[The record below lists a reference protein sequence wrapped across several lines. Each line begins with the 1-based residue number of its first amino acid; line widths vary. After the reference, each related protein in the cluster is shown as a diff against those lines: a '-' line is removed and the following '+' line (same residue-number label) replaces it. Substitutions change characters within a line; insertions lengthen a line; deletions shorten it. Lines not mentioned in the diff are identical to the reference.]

1 MAQPISLQRQLVKSS
16 LLSSILAG
24 LLALLMFIGVSV
36 YQTMSMQDEIM
47 DEMADMLLA
56 DDLTVSNGQAL
67 AELSDE
73 FDIRYRLDNAQQLLT
88 ASEDVP
94 EKITVDHLSL
104 VSDAPYGFYWSEHK
118 LWRIYNAQD
127 NHGLQVQVTQSMSE
141 RFHAFW
147 QSILVFSGMLFLVW
161 CVQWLLMH
169 FVIRRKFRV
178 IHQVSEQISNK
189 SVNDLA
195 PISMPEPELI
205 ELQPMLSQL
214 NALLARLD
222 QALVAEQRFTADA
235 SHELRSPL
243 SAIQM
248 RLQVLKRK
256 FPELE
261 SEFKPI
267 QKDVSRGVQVLDN
280 LLLLARLDP
289 EQKESLAK
297 TKFDFSL
304 LMLDVIKAL
313 QPFADSKQIKISVV
327 LAEQVYVL
335 ANEQLLFSALRN
347 LLDNA
352 IRYSPEQAQVF
363 VKLAIEKQQLRLR
376 IENSGHGVEAAVIQ
390 RLGERFYRALG
401 TKTQGSGLGLSICQ
415 KIVDLHAGQL
425 LFSSSDLGGL
435 KVELLLNTLET

>member
-24 LLALLMFIGVSV
+24 LLALLMFMGVSV

-118 LWRIYNAQD
+118 LWRIYTAQD

-147 QSILVFSGMLFLVW
+147 QSILVFSGVLFLVW

-169 FVIRRKFRV
+169 FAIRRKFRV

-214 NALLARLD
+214 NALLERLD

-261 SEFKPI
+261 SEFKQI
-267 QKDVSRGVQVLDN
+267 QQDVSRGVQVLDN

-304 LMLDVIKAL
+304 LMPDVIKAL
-313 QPFADSKQIKISVV
+313 QPFADSKQIKINVV
-327 LAEQVYVL
+327 LAEQACV
-335 ANEQLLFSALRN
+335 
-347 LLDNA
+347 
-352 IRYSPEQAQVF
+352 
-363 VKLAIEKQQLRLR
+363 
-376 IENSGHGVEAAVIQ
+376 
-390 RLGERFYRALG
+390 
-401 TKTQGSGLGLSICQ
+401 
-415 KIVDLHAGQL
+415 
-425 LFSSSDLGGL
+425 
-435 KVELLLNTLET
+435 

>member
-1 MAQPISLQRQLVKSS
+1 
-16 LLSSILAG
+16 
-24 LLALLMFIGVSV
+24 
-36 YQTMSMQDEIM
+36 
-47 DEMADMLLA
+47 
-56 DDLTVSNGQAL
+56 
-67 AELSDE
+67 
-73 FDIRYRLDNAQQLLT
+73 
-88 ASEDVP
+88 
-94 EKITVDHLSL
+94 
-104 VSDAPYGFYWSEHK
+104 
-118 LWRIYNAQD
+118 
-127 NHGLQVQVTQSMSE
+127 MSE

-147 QSILVFSGMLFLVW
+147 QSILVFSGVLFLVW

-169 FVIRRKFRV
+169 FAIRRKFRV

-261 SEFKPI
+261 NEFKPI
-267 QKDVSRGVQVLDN
+267 QQDVSRGVQVLDN

-297 TKFDFSL
+297 TKFDLSL
-304 LMLDVIKAL
+304 LMRDVMKAL
-313 QPFADSKQIKISVV
+313 QPFASSKQIEINVV
-327 LAEQVYVL
+327 LAEQACVL

-363 VKLAIEKQQLRLR
+363 VNLTIEKQQLRLR
-376 IENSGHGVEAAVIQ
+376 IENSGNEVDAVVIQ

-435 KVELLLNTLET
+435 KVDLLLNTLET

>member
-104 VSDAPYGFYWSEHK
+104 VSDAPYGFYWSEQK
-118 LWRIYNAQD
+118 LWRIYTAQD

-267 QKDVSRGVQVLDN
+267 QQDVSRGVQVLDN

-304 LMLDVIKAL
+304 LMQDVIKAL
-313 QPFADSKQIKISVV
+313 QPFADSKQIKINVV
-327 LAEQVYVL
+327 LEEQVYVL

-363 VKLAIEKQQLRLR
+363 VNLTIEKQQLRLR

-435 KVELLLNTLET
+435 KVELLLNRVEA

>member
-304 LMLDVIKAL
+304 LMRDVIKAL

-327 LAEQVYVL
+327 LTEQVYVL

-363 VKLAIEKQQLRLR
+363 VNLTIEKQQLRLR

>member
-104 VSDAPYGFYWSEHK
+104 VSDAPYGFYWSEQK
-118 LWRIYNAQD
+118 LWRIYTAQD

-147 QSILVFSGMLFLVW
+147 QSILVFSGVLFLVW

-267 QKDVSRGVQVLDN
+267 QQDVSRGVQVLDN

-304 LMLDVIKAL
+304 LMQDVIKAL
-313 QPFADSKQIKISVV
+313 QPFADSKQIKINVV
-327 LAEQVYVL
+327 LAEQACVL

-363 VKLAIEKQQLRLR
+363 VNLTIEKQQLRLS
-376 IENSGHGVEAAVIQ
+376 IENSGHGVDAAVIQ

-425 LFSSSDLGGL
+425 LFSPSDLGGL
-435 KVELLLNTLET
+435 KVELLLNRVEP

>member
-1 MAQPISLQRQLVKSS
+1 MAQPVSLQRQLVKSS

-104 VSDAPYGFYWSEHK
+104 VSDAPYGFYWSEQK
-118 LWRIYNAQD
+118 LWRIYSAQD
-127 NHGLQVQVTQSMSE
+127 EHGLQVQVTQLMSD
-141 RFHAFW
+141 RFQAFGHT
-147 QSILVFSGMLFLVW
+147 ILIFSGVLLLVW

-169 FVIRRKFRV
+169 FAIRRKFRT

-261 SEFKPI
+261 QEFKPI
-267 QKDVSRGVQVLDN
+267 QQDVSRGVQVLDN

-289 EQKESLAK
+289 EQSQSLAK
-297 TKFDFSL
+297 SKFDFSL
-304 LMLDVIKAL
+304 
-313 QPFADSKQIKISVV
+313 F
-327 LAEQVYVL
+327 
-335 ANEQLLFSALRN
+335 NEQLLFSALRN
-347 LLDNA
+347 VLDNA
-352 IRYSPEQAQVF
+352 IRYSPEQAKVF
-363 VKLAIEKQQLRLR
+363 VTLAIERQQLRLS
-376 IENSGHGVEAAVIQ
+376 IENSGYGVDVTVIQ

-425 LFSSSDLGGL
+425 LFSPSDLGGL
-435 KVELLLNTLET
+435 SVELMLDVVKV

>member
-363 VKLAIEKQQLRLR
+363 VNLKIEKQQLRLR
-376 IENSGHGVEAAVIQ
+376 IENSGNGVDATIIQ

-425 LFSSSDLGGL
+425 LFSPSDLGGL
-435 KVELLLNTLET
+435 KVELLLNALEV

>member
-178 IHQVSEQISNK
+178 IYQVSEQISNK

-267 QKDVSRGVQVLDN
+267 QQDVSRGVQVLDN

-304 LMLDVIKAL
+304 LMQDVIKAL
-313 QPFADSKQIKISVV
+313 QPFADSKQIKINVV
-327 LAEQVYVL
+327 LAEQACVL

-352 IRYSPEQAQVF
+352 IRYSPEQTQVF
-363 VKLAIEKQQLRLR
+363 VKLTIEEQQLRLR
-376 IENSGHGVEAAVIQ
+376 IENSGHGVDSAVIQ

-435 KVELLLNTLET
+435 KVELLLNRVET

>member
-1 MAQPISLQRQLVKSS
+1 MMQPISLQTQLIKSS

-24 LLALLMFIGVSV
+24 LLALLMFIGVSI
-36 YQTMSMQDEIM
+36 YETMSMQDEIM

-56 DDLTVSNGQAL
+56 EDLTLSNGQAL

-73 FDIRYRLDNAQQLLT
+73 FDIRYRLDNVQQLLT
-88 ASEDVP
+88 ASEHVP
-94 EKITVDHLSL
+94 EKISRDHLRL
-104 VSDAPYGFYWSEHK
+104 VSDEPYGFYWSEHT
-118 LWRIYNAQD
+118 LWRIYRAQD
-127 NHGLQVQVTQSMSE
+127 EHGLQVQVTQSMSE
-141 RFHAFW
+141 RFHAFG
-147 QSILVFSGMLFLVW
+147 QSTLIFSGVLFVVW

-169 FVIRRKFRV
+169 FAIRRKFRV
-178 IHQVSEQISNK
+178 MQQVSQQISNK

-195 PISMPEPELI
+195 AIAIPEPELI

-214 NALLARLD
+214 NALLSRLD

-261 SEFKPI
+261 NELKPI
-267 QKDVSRGVQVLDN
+267 QQDVSRGVQVLDN

-289 EQKESLAK
+289 EQRHNLEKS
-297 TKFDFSL
+297 TFDFSL
-304 LMLDVIKAL
+304 LIQDVIKAL
-313 QPFADSKQIKISVV
+313 QPFAESKQIQLSTQ
-327 LAEQVYVL
+327 LAAPVPVC

-352 IRYSPEQAQVF
+352 IRYSPEHAQVF
-363 VKLAIEKQQLRLR
+363 VKLYSEQQQLFLT
-376 IENSGHGVEAAVIQ
+376 IENSGEGVDAAVIQ

-425 LFSSSDLGGL
+425 TFSPSDLGGL
-435 KVELLLNTLET
+435 KVELRLKVVAA

>member
-104 VSDAPYGFYWSEHK
+104 VSDAPYGFYWSEQK
-118 LWRIYNAQD
+118 LWRIYTAQD
-127 NHGLQVQVTQSMSE
+127 NHGLLVQLSQSMSE

-147 QSILVFSGMLFLVW
+147 QSILVFSGVLFLVW
-161 CVQWLLMH
+161 CLQWLLMH

-267 QKDVSRGVQVLDN
+267 QQDVSRGVQVLDN

-304 LMLDVIKAL
+304 LMQDVIKAL
-313 QPFADSKQIKISVV
+313 QPFADSKQIKINVV
-327 LAEQVYVL
+327 LAEQACVL

-363 VKLAIEKQQLRLR
+363 VKLTIEKQQLRLW

-435 KVELLLNTLET
+435 KVELQLNTLET

>member
-1 MAQPISLQRQLVKSS
+1 MAQPVSLQRQLVKSS

-104 VSDAPYGFYWSEHK
+104 VSDAPYGFYWSEQK
-118 LWRIYNAQD
+118 LWRIYSAQD
-127 NHGLQVQVTQSMSE
+127 EHGLQVQVTQLMSD
-141 RFHAFW
+141 RFQAFGHT
-147 QSILVFSGMLFLVW
+147 ILIFSGVLLLVW

-169 FVIRRKFRV
+169 FAIRRKFRT

-195 PISMPEPELI
+195 PISMPEPKLI

-261 SEFKPI
+261 SELKPI
-267 QKDVSRGVQVLDN
+267 QQDVSRGVQVLDN

-304 LMLDVIKAL
+304 LMRDVMKAL
-313 QPFADSKQIKISVV
+313 QPFSDSKQIKINVV
-327 LAEQVYVL
+327 LAEQVYIL

-363 VKLAIEKQQLRLR
+363 VNLTIEKQQLRLR
-376 IENSGHGVEAAVIQ
+376 IENSGYGVDAAVIQ

-435 KVELLLNTLET
+435 KVELLLNRVEP

>member
-118 LWRIYNAQD
+118 LWRIYTAQD

-147 QSILVFSGMLFLVW
+147 QSILVFSGVLFLVW

-169 FVIRRKFRV
+169 FSIRRKFRV

-267 QKDVSRGVQVLDN
+267 QQDVSRGVQVLDN

-304 LMLDVIKAL
+304 LMPDVIKAL
-313 QPFADSKQIKISVV
+313 QPFADSKQIKINVV
-327 LAEQVYVL
+327 LAEQACVL

-363 VKLAIEKQQLRLR
+363 VNLTIEKQQLRLS
-376 IENSGHGVEAAVIQ
+376 IENSGHGVDAAVIQ

-435 KVELLLNTLET
+435 KVELLLNRVEP

>member
-24 LLALLMFIGVSV
+24 LLALLMFMGVSV

-94 EKITVDHLSL
+94 EKITMDHLSL

-195 PISMPEPELI
+195 PISMPEPEMI

-261 SEFKPI
+261 SELKPI
-267 QKDVSRGVQVLDN
+267 QQDVSRGVQVLDN

-297 TKFDFSL
+297 TKFDLSL
-304 LMLDVIKAL
+304 LMRDVMKAL
-313 QPFADSKQIKISVV
+313 QPFSDSKQIKINVV

-363 VKLAIEKQQLRLR
+363 VNLTIEKQQLRLR
-376 IENSGHGVEAAVIQ
+376 IENSGNGVDATVIQ

-415 KIVDLHAGQL
+415 KIVDLHAGLL
-425 LFSSSDLGGL
+425 LFSPSVLGGL

>member
-47 DEMADMLLA
+47 DEIADMLLA

-67 AELSDE
+67 TELSDE
-73 FDIRYRLDNAQQLLT
+73 FEIRYRLDNAQQLLT

-94 EKITVDHLSL
+94 EKINADHLSFI
-104 VSDAPYGFYWSEHK
+104 SDEPYGFYWSK
-118 LWRIYNAQD
+118 GTLWRIYHYQD
-127 NHGLQVQVTQSMSE
+127 EYGLKVQVTQSMSE
-141 RFHAFW
+141 RFQSFW
-147 QSILVFSGMLFLVW
+147 QSTLIFSGVLFLVW
-161 CVQWLLMH
+161 CVQWLLLH
-169 FVIRRKFRV
+169 FAVRRQFKVIQ
-178 IHQVSEQISNK
+178 QVSQQIANK

-195 PISMPEPELI
+195 PIQAPEPELI

-214 NALLARLD
+214 NALLLRLD

-261 SEFKPI
+261 QELKPI
-267 QKDVSRGVQVLDN
+267 QQDVSRGVQVLDN

-289 EQKESLAK
+289 EHGKSL
-297 TKFDFSL
+297 TKARFNLSL
-304 LMLDVIKAL
+304 LVEEVIKAL
-313 QPFADSKQIKISVV
+313 QPFAKSKHIQLQATIEDDIHIW
-327 LAEQVYVL
+327 

-352 IRYSPEQAQVF
+352 IRYSPEHAQV
-363 VKLAIEKQQLRLR
+363 LIHMTLQQQVRIS
-376 IENSGHGVEAAVIQ
+376 IENSGSGVDAEMIQ

-401 TKTQGSGLGLSICQ
+401 TKTQGSGLGVSICQ

-425 LFSSSDLGGL
+425 LFSPSDLGGL
-435 KVELLLNTLET
+435 KVVLTLDPVEH

>member
-104 VSDAPYGFYWSEHK
+104 VSDEPYGFYWSEQK
-118 LWRIYNAQD
+118 LWRIYTAQD

-147 QSILVFSGMLFLVW
+147 QSILVFSGVLFLVW

-169 FVIRRKFRV
+169 FAIRRKFRV

-267 QKDVSRGVQVLDN
+267 QQDVSRGVQVLDN

-289 EQKESLAK
+289 EQKEGLAK

-304 LMLDVIKAL
+304 LMQDVIKAL
-313 QPFADSKQIKISVV
+313 QPFADSKQIKINVV
-327 LAEQVYVL
+327 LAEQACVL

-363 VKLAIEKQQLRLR
+363 V
-376 IENSGHGVEAAVIQ
+376 
-390 RLGERFYRALG
+390 
-401 TKTQGSGLGLSICQ
+401 
-415 KIVDLHAGQL
+415 
-425 LFSSSDLGGL
+425 
-435 KVELLLNTLET
+435 

>member
-104 VSDAPYGFYWSEHK
+104 VSDAPYGFYWSEQK
-118 LWRIYNAQD
+118 LWRIYTAQD

-147 QSILVFSGMLFLVW
+147 QSILVFSGVLFLVW

-169 FVIRRKFRV
+169 FAIRRKFRV

-214 NALLARLD
+214 NALLARLE

-267 QKDVSRGVQVLDN
+267 QQDVSRGVQVLDN

-327 LAEQVYVL
+327 LAEQACVL

-352 IRYSPEQAQVF
+352 IRYSP
-363 VKLAIEKQQLRLR
+363 
-376 IENSGHGVEAAVIQ
+376 
-390 RLGERFYRALG
+390 
-401 TKTQGSGLGLSICQ
+401 
-415 KIVDLHAGQL
+415 
-425 LFSSSDLGGL
+425 
-435 KVELLLNTLET
+435 

>member
-127 NHGLQVQVTQSMSE
+127 NHGLQVQVIQSMSE

-178 IHQVSEQISNK
+178 IYQVSEQISNK

-267 QKDVSRGVQVLDN
+267 QQDVSRGVQVLDN

-304 LMLDVIKAL
+304 LMQDVIKAL
-313 QPFADSKQIKISVV
+313 QPFADSKQIKINVV
-327 LAEQVYVL
+327 LAEQACVL

-352 IRYSPEQAQVF
+352 IRYSPEQTQVF
-363 VKLAIEKQQLRLR
+363 VKLTIEEQQLRLR
-376 IENSGHGVEAAVIQ
+376 IENSGHGVDSAVIQ

-435 KVELLLNTLET
+435 KVELLLNRVET

>member
-88 ASEDVP
+88 ASKDVP

-304 LMLDVIKAL
+304 LMRDVIKAL

-327 LAEQVYVL
+327 LTEQVYVL

-352 IRYSPEQAQVF
+352 VRYSPEQAQVF
-363 VKLAIEKQQLRLR
+363 VNLTIEKQHLRLR
-376 IENSGHGVEAAVIQ
+376 IENSGHGVDAAVIQ

-425 LFSSSDLGGL
+425 LFSPSDLGGL

>member
-1 MAQPISLQRQLVKSS
+1 
-16 LLSSILAG
+16 
-24 LLALLMFIGVSV
+24 
-36 YQTMSMQDEIM
+36 
-47 DEMADMLLA
+47 MLLA

-104 VSDAPYGFYWSEHK
+104 VSDEPYGFYWSEQK
-118 LWRIYNAQD
+118 LWRIYTAQD

-147 QSILVFSGMLFLVW
+147 QSILVFSGVLFLVW
-161 CVQWLLMH
+161 CLQWLLMH
-169 FVIRRKFRV
+169 FAIRRKFRV

-267 QKDVSRGVQVLDN
+267 QQDVSRGVQVLDN

-289 EQKESLAK
+289 EQKE
-297 TKFDFSL
+297 TN
-304 LMLDVIKAL
+304 
-313 QPFADSKQIKISVV
+313 FAVV
-327 LAEQVYVL
+327 
-335 ANEQLLFSALRN
+335 FTW
-347 LLDNA
+347 
-352 IRYSPEQAQVF
+352 F
-363 VKLAIEKQQLRLR
+363 
-376 IENSGHGVEAAVIQ
+376 
-390 RLGERFYRALG
+390 
-401 TKTQGSGLGLSICQ
+401 
-415 KIVDLHAGQL
+415 
-425 LFSSSDLGGL
+425 
-435 KVELLLNTLET
+435 

>member
-297 TKFDFSL
+297 TKFDLSL
-304 LMLDVIKAL
+304 LIRDVIKAL
-313 QPFADSKQIKISVV
+313 QPFADSKQVKISMV

-363 VKLAIEKQQLRLR
+363 VNLTIEKQQLRLS
-376 IENSGHGVEAAVIQ
+376 IENSGHGVDAAVIQ

>member
-24 LLALLMFIGVSV
+24 LLALLMFMGVSV

-118 LWRIYNAQD
+118 LWRIYTAQD

-214 NALLARLD
+214 NALLERLD

-261 SEFKPI
+261 SEFKQI
-267 QKDVSRGVQVLDN
+267 QQDVSRGVQVLDN

-304 LMLDVIKAL
+304 LMPDVIKAL
-313 QPFADSKQIKISVV
+313 QPFADSKQIKINVV
-327 LAEQVYVL
+327 LAEQACVL

-363 VKLAIEKQQLRLR
+363 VNLTIEKQQLRLR
-376 IENSGHGVEAAVIQ
+376 IENSGNGVDTAVIQ

-435 KVELLLNTLET
+435 KVELLLNRVET

>member
-36 YQTMSMQDEIM
+36 YQTMTMQDEIM

-104 VSDAPYGFYWSEHK
+104 VSDEPYGFYWSEQK
-118 LWRIYNAQD
+118 LWRIYTAQD

-141 RFHAFW
+141 RFQAFW
-147 QSILVFSGMLFLVW
+147 QSILVFSGVLFLVW
-161 CVQWLLMH
+161 CVQRLLIH
-169 FVIRRKFRV
+169 FAIRRKFRV

-267 QKDVSRGVQVLDN
+267 QQDVSRGVQVLDN

-289 EQKESLAK
+289 EQKEGLAK

-304 LMLDVIKAL
+304 LMQDVIKAL
-313 QPFADSKQIKISVV
+313 QPFADSKQIKINVV
-327 LAEQVYVL
+327 LAEQACVL

-352 IRYSPEQAQVF
+352 IRYSSEQAQVF
-363 VKLAIEKQQLRLR
+363 VTLTIERQQLRLR
-376 IENSGHGVEAAVIQ
+376 IENSGHGVDSAVIQ

-425 LFSSSDLGGL
+425 LFSPSDLGGL
-435 KVELLLNTLET
+435 KVELLLNRVEP

>member
-1 MAQPISLQRQLVKSS
+1 
-16 LLSSILAG
+16 
-24 LLALLMFIGVSV
+24 
-36 YQTMSMQDEIM
+36 
-47 DEMADMLLA
+47 
-56 DDLTVSNGQAL
+56 
-67 AELSDE
+67 
-73 FDIRYRLDNAQQLLT
+73 
-88 ASEDVP
+88 
-94 EKITVDHLSL
+94 
-104 VSDAPYGFYWSEHK
+104 
-118 LWRIYNAQD
+118 
-127 NHGLQVQVTQSMSE
+127 MSE

-147 QSILVFSGMLFLVW
+147 QSILVFSGVLFLVW

-169 FVIRRKFRV
+169 FAIRRKFRV

-214 NALLARLD
+214 NALLERLD

-261 SEFKPI
+261 SEFKQI
-267 QKDVSRGVQVLDN
+267 QQDVSRGVQVLDN

-304 LMLDVIKAL
+304 LMPDVIKAL
-313 QPFADSKQIKISVV
+313 QPFADSKQIKINVV
-327 LAEQVYVL
+327 LAEQACVL

-363 VKLAIEKQQLRLR
+363 VNLTIEKQQLRLR
-376 IENSGHGVEAAVIQ
+376 IENSGNGVDTAVIQ

-435 KVELLLNTLET
+435 KVELLLNRVEA